1 MGKST
6 AMSHL
11 ILKKHSQFDLII
23 AFVGN
28 KYCQPCLGVMMEKQ
42 FDDRFFFET
51 WNVNLINRLLKQQT
65 ELLEKNEPRNVLI
78 VMDDCVLNNEASEQL
93 AHLAMRGRHFKISLM
108 TASVSYTAINK
119 RVRRSLDYL
128 FVFSCPMMGDMKVL
142 SFEYTQNMNTA
153 LFGLK
158 NLQEHTCMVF
168 ETCKKQQQLL
178 NWKAKYITAEQ
189 IRNAPSL
196 AHAESEILEG
206 KVPSSP
212 QKKNESQNNNTLV
225 ESSLDVCDKNT
236 ISSPQHESETEQED
250 L

>member
-51 WNVNLINRLLKQQT
+51 WNVNLINRLLAQQT
-65 ELLEKNEPRNVLI
+65 KLLEQNQPRNVLI

-158 NLQEHTCMVF
+158 NLEEHTCMVF
-168 ETCKKQQQLL
+168 ETCKKQQKLL
-178 NWKAKYITAEQ
+178 NWKAKHITPEQ
-189 IRNAPSL
+189 IRSKPSL
-196 AHAESEILEG
+196 ACAESEILEG
-206 KVPSSP
+206 KSLSNPP
-212 QKKNESQNNNTLV
+212 KNNDHLKSNKSL
-225 ESSLDVCDKNT
+225 ESSSNICEKNT
-236 ISSPQHESETEQED
+236 TSDLAVESETVI
-250 L
+250 